1 MLVFLDESGDTG
13 RKIGKGSSDYF
24 IVSLVIF
31 EDNGEALSCD
41 QRIGLL
47 RKELKYPEN
56 YEFHFA
62 DNSKRVRELFL
73 QSVAPYHFTV
83 FSVAIN
89 KDPTKLYGAGFD
101 VKESFYKYAC
111 NMVFTNAKPY
121 LDHATVIIDKS
132 GSPTFISNLRKY
144 LRDRMNDEKRV
155 HIKKIK
161 VQDSKTNNLIQLVD
175 YVCGV
180 TGRKLNAKADW
191 KNYWKYIST
200 KIIAEETW
208 PK

>member
-1 MLVFLDESGDTG
+1 M
-13 RKIGKGSSDYF
+13 
-24 IVSLVIF
+24 VSLVIF
-31 EDNGEALSCD
+31 EDNEEAQSCD
-41 QRIGLL
+41 RRIALL
-47 RKELKYPEN
+47 RKELSYPEN

-73 QSVAPYHFTV
+73 KAVTPYQFTV

-89 KDPTKLYGAGFD
+89 KDPAKLYGAGFD

-121 LDHATVIIDKS
+121 LDHATVVIDKS
-132 GSPTFISNLRKY
+132 GSPTFISSLRRY
-144 LRDRMNDEKRV
+144 LRDRMNDEKRL

-161 VQDSKTNNLIQLVD
+161 VQDSKANNLIQLVD
-175 YVCGV
+175 YVCGI
-180 TGRKLNAKADW
+180 TGRKINGKSDW
-191 KNYWKYIST
+191 KDYWKYISA
-200 KIIAEETW
+200 KVIGEQIW

>member
-1 MLVFLDESGDTG
+1 MLAFLDESGDTG
-13 RKIGKGSSDYF
+13 RKVGRGSSDF
-24 IVSLVIF
+24 FMVSLVIF
-31 EDNGEALSCD
+31 EDSEEALSCD
-41 QRIGLL
+41 QRISLL
-47 RKELKYPEN
+47 RRELKYSEN

-62 DNSKRVRELFL
+62 DNSKRVRQLFL
-73 QSVAPYHFTV
+73 QAVMPYQFTV
-83 FSVAIN
+83 FTVIID

-121 LDHATVIIDKS
+121 LDHATIVIDKS
-132 GSPTFISNLRKY
+132 GSPTFISSLRRY
-144 LRDRMNDEKRV
+144 LRGRMNDEKRV

-180 TGRKLNAKADW
+180 EGRKVNKKSDW
-191 KNYWKYIST
+191 QDYWKYIST
-200 KIIAEETW
+200 KIIGEQVW